1 MVVRRLK
8 LNNEKF
14 IIEGPVKK
22 LKGTLPVRGSKNAC
36 LKAMAAAVLTE
47 KPVTVKNIPL
57 IEDIFRMK
65 ELLEALGVKVE
76 KTSERAFLISA
87 ENVKK
92 TALNFEIAKSLRA
105 SVALTSPLLA
115 RFGSVSF
122 PFPGGCVIGKRPI
135 DLFIGG
141 FEKMGAKVSTRGKGD
156 NFTIEA
162 KELKGAE
169 IFFRLISVTGTETL
183 MMAATLARGRTV
195 LRNAAQEPEIA
206 DLADFLNKCGARIK
220 GAGASTIIVDGVKKL
235 GSGIF
240 NTPPDRI
247 ETGSFAILGALLGDK
262 LRVTDCNPSHILS
275 LIEHLELMGV
285 SLKKGQGWLEISRP
299 RFLKPMNIKTRE
311 YPGFPTDLQAP
322 FSVLLTQAEGISAL
336 FETVYDGRLD
346 YINDL
351 VRMGANIISGDAHQA
366 IFHGPT
372 FLKGRE
378 MEAPDLR
385 AGLTFILAA
394 LIAKGKSIIHNVYN
408 IDRGYEKIEER
419 LRNIGAIIE
428 RI

>member
-105 SVALTSPLLA
+105 SVALTGPLLA
-115 RFGSVSF
+115 RFGTVSF

-135 DLFIGG
+135 DMFIGG
-141 FEKMGAKVSTRGKGD
+141 FEKMGAKVFARGKGS
-156 NFTIEA
+156 NFTIKA
-162 KELKGAE
+162 KALKGAE
-169 IFFRLISVTGTETL
+169 IFFRIVSVTGTETL
-183 MMAATLARGRTV
+183 MMAATLARGRTI

-206 DLADFLNKCGARIK
+206 DLADFLNGCGARVK
-220 GAGASTIIVDGVKKL
+220 GAGTNTIVIDGVKKL
-235 GSGIF
+235 GAGVF
-240 NTPPDRI
+240 KTPADRI
-247 ETGSFAILGALLGDK
+247 EAGSFFILGALFGDK
-262 LRVTDCNPSHILS
+262 LRVTRCNPAHILS
-275 LIEHLELMGV
+275 LIEHLELMGI
-285 SLKKGQGWLEISRP
+285 SLKKGQDWLEISRP
-299 RFLKPMNIKTRE
+299 RFFKPVNVKTHE
-311 YPGFPTDLQAP
+311 YPGLPTDLQAP
-322 FSVLLTQAEGISAL
+322 FSVLLTQAKGTSVL
-336 FETVYDGRLD
+336 FETVYDGRLN
-346 YINDL
+346 YVQDL
-351 VRMGANIISGDAHQA
+351 VRMGANIILCDANRA
-366 IFHGPT
+366 IFHGQT
-372 FLKGRE
+372 CLKGRE